1 LRSHSGHSERLSPK
15 VAEEA
20 EEAEE
25 VVAAEAEVQEAQA
38 VARLGPEQE
47 QPELDRPVQDKLAVM
62 RGKCDPARGPDHQVH
77 RARQG
82 PVRTISA
89 IRERRAQKL
98 GPTTLARGGADVGS
112 SRTYARSRR
121 RALQVSLTATN
132 PKILSADRW
141 HRQLS
146 GSRKGHV
153 VYPRS
158 QRGALR
164 F

>member
-15 VAEEA
+15 VAA

-62 RGKCDPARGPDHQVH
+62 RGKCDPARGPDYQVH
-77 RARQG
+77 RARQ

-112 SRTYARSRR
+112 SGTYARSRR

-132 PKILSADRW
+132 PKILSAD
-141 HRQLS
+141 
-146 GSRKGHV
+146 G
-153 VYPRS
+153 
-158 QRGALR
+158 
-164 F
+164 